1 MERSGT
7 HQSTPKFTHRDY
19 PNASAIE
26 AAEALAT
33 AWQAADDALSP
44 IIGKRGV
51 AALYKRSLRVTATSH
66 PWLSS
71 LISDHLGAIDITAL
85 STAFAQQTA
94 ASAAAASDA
103 LLQAFSNLLASLLGA
118 TLTNRLLEPVWSH
131 FPSGTPA
138 QDPTP

>member
-7 HQSTPKFTHRDY
+7 HQSTPKFAYRVY

-33 AWQAADDALSP
+33 AWQAVDDALSP

-71 LISDHLGAIDITAL
+71 LISDHLGPIDITAL
-85 STAFAQQTA
+85 STAFAQQTV

-118 TLTNRLLEPVWSH
+118 SLTNRLLEPVGSH
-131 FPSGTPA
+131 FPSGTAA